1 MAMALQKLFPE
12 AQTTIGPWIE
22 RGFYYDFDLP
32 TPLTPADLKAVK
44 KEMVKIIKADLPF
57 ICEEVGLHRNRQRVL
72 PSSQFDT
79 APNATSVCRQPWHL
93 HQSSLDS
100 TARSA
105 SRCAPSQRDHGRSPG
120 CARERAGDEG
130 GGRTL
135 HGA

>member
-57 ICEEVGLHRNRQRVL
+57 ICEEVSLRRRRRRTLAASCVRHCAEG
-72 PSSQFDT
+72 DG
-79 APNATSVCRQPWHL
+79 ACRQPWHL
-93 HQSSLDS
+93 HRSSLDS
-100 TARSA
+100 MARSV
-105 SRCAPSQRDHGRSPG
+105 
-120 CARERAGDEG
+120 
-130 GGRTL
+130 
-135 HGA
+135 